1 MISEAANEMEN
12 WMEGD
17 ISTEQSSP
25 MSPVWSSDDSVEM
38 LGPQRLASQPD
49 LGTFKPFLTFE

>member
-1 MISEAANEMEN
+1 MEN